1 MIYIKYSRLIIIFI
15 LVGTLLTLNSCGENS
30 SNPDQNSYHG
40 VGIDTVYKFTP
51 GEGQSFG
58 QDPEFFPKNIYG
70 LPDKNS
76 RFNLGSANPYEI
88 LSLGLGGEI
97 IIGFKNKIILNGEG
111 PDFCV
116 FENAFLNIITD
127 KIFIEPAQILVS
139 SDGIEYTAFPYS
151 EDTFTGCAG
160 ISPVNGDENSLNPNK
175 SGGDLF
181 DLETIGMDSIRYI
194 KIIDISRT
202 LLENPEHPLYD
213 PTITGFDLDA
223 VIAYYFTN
231 I

>member
-1 MIYIKYSRLIIIFI
+1 
-15 LVGTLLTLNSCGENS
+15 
-30 SNPDQNSYHG
+30 
-40 VGIDTVYKFTP
+40 
-51 GEGQSFG
+51 
-58 QDPEFFPKNIYG
+58 
-70 LPDKNS
+70 
-76 RFNLGSANPYEI
+76 
-88 LSLGLGGEI
+88 
-97 IIGFKNKIILNGEG
+97 
-111 PDFCV
+111 
-116 FENAFLNIITD
+116 LNIITD
-127 KIFIEPAQILVS
+127 RIFIEPAQILVS

-151 EDTFTGCAG
+151 EDTFIGCAG
-160 ISPVNGDENSLNPNK
+160 ITPVNGDQDPFNPNE

-202 LLENPEHPLYD
+202 LLENPDHPLYD